1 MMPKKEVYLQQ
12 GKQQSISSDLYPSE
26 RSSIDISNNLL
37 KHFLITNITLPA
49 ILSSK
54 RSSSFGERRLV
65 DFLYFRVELSDI
77 SAEFE
82 PPILITH
89 LGVEEVRL
97 FLFGLLHK

>member
-12 GKQQSISSDLYPSE
+12 GRQQSTSSDLYPSE

-54 RSSSFGERRLV
+54 RSSFGESRLV
-65 DFLYFRVELSDI
+65 DFLYFRIELSDI

-82 PPILITH
+82 PPIMITH